1 MSYIKFVMSVRKT
14 DHEGNATRAVISR
27 IQSDMA
33 DVSMLE
39 TNLIMHA
46 LSARGKVE
54 TKVEG
59 FSYAFPI
66 IFGE

>member
-1 MSYIKFVMSVRKT
+1 MAYIKFVMSLRRSDEK
-14 DHEGNATRAVISR
+14 GNTTRAVISR
-27 IQSDMA
+27 IESDMA
-33 DVSMLE
+33 DTSMLE
-39 TNLIMHA
+39 TNLLMHA

-59 FSYAFPI
+59 FPYAFPI